1 MKLKVKLNTVN
12 DAVLFAAKCNEY
24 DDDVDYM
31 YNDHYILDAKSMIGV
46 ISAGLGR
53 EATVLI
59 HTENFETMDKFLTDM
74 KLWLMEER

>member
-1 MKLKVKLNTVN
+1 MRLKIKLNTVN

-31 YNDHYILDAKSMIGV
+31 YNEHYVLDAKSMVGV

-53 EATVLI
+53 KATVLI
-59 HTENFETMDKFLTDM
+59 HTEKPETMDRFLADM
-74 KLWLMEER
+74 QLWIMEER